1 MSPLTGSEI
10 LGFVLPRSHFPRC
23 FLSGQIL
30 WVSFITFA
38 HLFLPITRPDIALV
52 REFIGSLLIDNG
64 PSVTL
69 TRDPLLF
76 SSLSRARFPSDDS
89 HSLETLPI
97 ISIP

>member
-10 LGFVLPRSHFPRC
+10 LGFILPRSHYRRC

-69 TRDPLLF
+69 TLDPLF
-76 SSLSRARFPSDDS
+76 CYSIFF
-89 HSLETLPI
+89 TLPCAV
-97 ISIP
+97 SIQ